1 MDNFIP
7 NFVEVEENNNYITN
21 YQHTSSGNYNMSDKI
36 NAHHQFNPLEYIPS
50 QNQGLSAQA
59 QQSLNFSMNPYNSS
73 HYNQFQN
80 VNQPEQQLT
89 QHQQNQGIQ
98 QYRQQQFNQPNQ
110 YGQSN
115 FNQQQNLYN
124 NKPASSTQQV
134 PIKYGIDTNDA
145 MNARV
150 FNQDCFLQSSL
161 VPVDKQHI
169 YSRNLFQEGTP
180 IPYDQQEYYN
190 KSQQNVPQINN
201 QYNQGYQIKKKT
213 LYKNELN
220 ERMQNISPL
229 SNKLYAPI
237 DGLNQHDRFQI
248 ATNQQQIYN
257 KREELNNRIS
267 SFQPMPSAQPLSD
280 GEVDV
285 GARPIPQMSL

>member
-1 MDNFIP
+1 MNNFIP

-21 YQHTSSGNYNMSDKI
+21 YQHTSSGNSNISDKI
-36 NAHHQFNPLEYIPS
+36 NEHHQFNPLQYIPS

-59 QQSLNFSMNPYNSS
+59 QQSLNFSMNPYNTT
-73 HYNQFQN
+73 HYNQFQQI
-80 VNQPEQQLT
+80 NQPEQNITHKNIQQLT

-98 QYRQQQFNQPNQ
+98 QYHQQQ
-110 YGQSN
+110 

-124 NKPASSTQQV
+124 NKPISSTQQV
-134 PIKYGIDTNDA
+134 PIKPSYGIDTNDI
-145 MNARV
+145 MNARI
-150 FNQDCFLQSSL
+150 FNKDCFLNSSL
-161 VPVDKQHI
+161 VPIDKQHI

-180 IPYDQQEYYN
+180 IPYDQQG
-190 KSQQNVPQINN
+190 QNVPHINN
-201 QYNQGYQIKKKT
+201 QYNQGFQIKKKT

-229 SNKLYAPI
+229 SNKLYSPI

-257 KREELNNRIS
+257 KREELNNRIN

-280 GEVDV
+280 GEMDV
-285 GARPIPQMSL
+285 GARPVPQMTL